1 MKSLKLRIVCVG
13 KPGRLLSPAIAEY
26 EARAGRY
33 FDLQVFEV
41 KAGRGDAERVRA
53 AEAESQLAQ
62 LPERGRVFALT
73 REGERIDT
81 RGLADEL
88 NDIAACG
95 PGCASWLI
103 GGAFGLA
110 ASALAAAD
118 RRISLS
124 DLTLPHELARL
135 VLAEQLYR
143 VGTILRG
150 EPYHKGGLT

>member
-1 MKSLKLRIVCVG
+1 MKALKLRVICVG
-13 KPGRLLSPAIAEY
+13 KPGRLFSPSIAEY
-26 EARAGRY
+26 ETRAGRY

-53 AEAESQLAQ
+53 AEAEALLAR
-62 LPERGRVFALT
+62 LPERGRIFALT

-88 NDIAACG
+88 NDMAAYG
-95 PGCASWLI
+95 PGGASWLI
-103 GGAFGLA
+103 GGASGLA
-110 ASALAAAD
+110 TSALAAAD

-150 EPYHKGGLT
+150 EPYHKGG

>member
-1 MKSLKLRIVCVG
+1 MKALQLRVVCVG

-33 FDLQVFEV
+33 FDLKVVEV

-53 AEAESQLAQ
+53 REAEFLLAQ
-62 LPERGRVFALT
+62 LPARSRIFALT
-73 REGERIDT
+73 REGTRIDT

-88 NDIAACG
+88 NDIATYG
-95 PGCASWLI
+95 PGGASWLI
-103 GGAFGLA
+103 GGACGLSG
-110 ASALAAAD
+110 SALAAAD
-118 RRISLS
+118 RRISVS

-143 VGTILRG
+143 AGTILRG
-150 EPYHKGGLT
+150 EPYHKGS

>member
-13 KPGRLLSPAIAEY
+13 KPGRLLSPVIAEY

-33 FDLQVFEV
+33 FDLEVREV
-41 KAGRGDAERVRA
+41 KAGRGDVERVRGT
-53 AEAESQLAQ
+53 EAESLLAQ
-62 LPERGRVFALT
+62 LPERSRVFALT

-88 NDIAACG
+88 NDIAAYG
-95 PGCASWLI
+95 PGSASWLI
-103 GGAFGLA
+103 GGAFGLS
-110 ASALAAAD
+110 ASALAVAD
-118 RRISLS
+118 RRVSLS

-143 VGTILRG
+143 AGTILRG
-150 EPYHKGGLT
+150 EPYHKGG